1 MDYLS
6 RGVHSNFVLSE
17 SLEKIITRSMKTK
30 LVALSLF
37 LTFANSAKSQ
47 LHEVASSNMVW
58 NGVTTSSEGRI
69 FVNFPRIEGD
79 KGMRIGEILKN
90 GKIIP
95 YPDENWNNWEVGADV
110 NEKFVRTNSL
120 RIESDGFLWIVDT
133 GTPSMG
139 QNPRPGNAVKLVAVN
154 LKINKVAKIIPLNKV
169 SKTATF
175 IDDLRIL
182 GNTIYLTDAGEPA
195 LIVLDKNI
203 GEGRRVLENHISTT
217 DNLPIKAEGKIM
229 ENEKGNEVRIH
240 ADQLE
245 ISPDG
250 KWLYFQPASGPM
262 WKVETQYLSNEKLTE
277 EELSSKVSLFY
288 KTPSTGGTAIDS
300 KGNIYVSDI
309 NKKQIIKISP
319 DGKETLVI
327 KDDRLLWADAL
338 WIDDDG
344 YLWIP
349 TGQLNRL
356 SVFQNGV
363 DKVKF
368 PVTIY
373 KLKIGVKPN
382 KN

>member
-1 MDYLS
+1 
-6 RGVHSNFVLSE
+6 
-17 SLEKIITRSMKTK
+17 MKTK
-30 LVALSLF
+30 IIALGIF
-37 LTFANSAKSQ
+37 LTCASSAKSQ
-47 LHEVASSNMVW
+47 LQEVATSNTVW
-58 NGVTTSSEGRI
+58 NGVTTSSDGRV

-139 QNPRPGNAVKLVAVN
+139 QNPLSGNAVKLVAVD
-154 LKINKVAKIIPLNKV
+154 LKINKIAKIILLNRV
-169 SKTATF
+169 SRPATF

-195 LIVLDKNI
+195 LIVLDKNT
-203 GEGRRVLENHISTT
+203 GEGRRVLENHPSTK
-217 DNLPIKAEGKIM
+217 DAIPIKAEGKIM
-229 ENEKGNEVRIH
+229 KDIEGKDVHIH

-250 KWLYFQPASGPM
+250 QWLYFQPASGPM
-262 WKVETQYLSNEKLTE
+262 WKVETKYLNDENLTE
-277 EELSSKVSLFY
+277 KELSSKVSLFY
-288 KTPSTGGTAIDS
+288 KTPSTGGTATDS

-309 NKKQIIKISP
+309 DKKQIIKISP

-327 KDDRLLWADAL
+327 KDERLLWADAL
-338 WIDDDG
+338 WIDEDG

-373 KLKIGVKPN
+373 KLKIGAKPS